1 MDTANAAP
9 AFAERTAEIQ
19 QPRPIFERAASI
31 SHGRAK
37 GSRSRTTMAVETLLE
52 REAERIASKV
62 VEKAL
67 EGDMVALRL
76 CVERLLPARRD
87 RPVAFDLPT
96 IQNAADALNA
106 SSAIL
111 AACASGTLSP
121 GEATEIMSL
130 VSTHVRMLEMT
141 EIEARLIAVEKA
153 HKP

>member
-1 MDTANAAP
+1 
-9 AFAERTAEIQ
+9 
-19 QPRPIFERAASI
+19 
-31 SHGRAK
+31 
-37 GSRSRTTMAVETLLE
+37 MAVETLLE

-76 CVERLLPARRD
+76 CVERLLPPRRD

-111 AACASGTLSP
+111 AALAGGTLSP

-141 EIEARLIAVEKA
+141 EIEARLSAVEQTHRLIADKED
-153 HKP
+153 KP

>member
-1 MDTANAAP
+1 
-9 AFAERTAEIQ
+9 
-19 QPRPIFERAASI
+19 
-31 SHGRAK
+31 
-37 GSRSRTTMAVETLLE
+37 MAVETLLE
-52 REAERIASKV
+52 REAKRISSKV

-76 CVERLLPARRD
+76 CVERLLPPRRD
-87 RPVAFDLPT
+87 RPVAFDLPK

-111 AACASGTLSP
+111 AALAGGTLSP

-141 EIEARLIAVEKA
+141 EIEARLIAAEKAHALTAAEKA